1 MYANNKLDAIT
12 MQNDIWFKQQNF
24 SQAVLN
30 VIRCYS
36 TQRRASNVNPFGIL
50 VIDSFDFDRA
60 GVIDALDFLYEN
72 GVQTFMLADNSTASM
87 RGLVNLINNSK
98 YSISISEGYS
108 WETPYNQ
115 SNYGVVI
122 EYKKK
127 RSR

>member
-1 MYANNKLDAIT
+1 MYANNKLDAII

-24 SQAVLN
+24 SHAVLN

-108 WETPYNQ
+108 WETLYNQ

>member
-1 MYANNKLDAIT
+1 MYANNKLDAII

-108 WETPYNQ
+108 WETLYNQ

>member
-1 MYANNKLDAIT
+1 MYANNKLDAII

-108 WETPYNQ
+108 WEILYNQ